1 MLVRGIFG
9 LVLLRLCTG
18 ADLPANASLPKAFLS
33 TAGPEPE
40 TPADVHPAPRIAA
53 VHAEG
58 MERNASLL
66 VEMTSNRTNATKGSW
81 KQLVRGGSEVAPVQS
96 VIVLIFWLCCCSF
109 CCYSATH
116 QDEVRTM
123 IWKRDQR
130 AKMAEIAEK
139 EMVTR
144 SDHTVGVTS
153 FDGLLSSGSTST
165 YTPPQL

>member
-18 ADLPANASLPKAFLS
+18 ADFPANASLPKAFLS
-33 TAGPEPE
+33 TAAPELE
-40 TPADVHPAPRIAA
+40 TAETAEIHGTAPRSTA
-53 VHAEG
+53 VQEE
-58 MERNASLL
+58 MERNASL
-66 VEMTSNRTNATKGSW
+66 VEITGNRTNATKGTW

-96 VIVLIFWLCCCSF
+96 VIVLMLWLCCCSF
-109 CCYSATH
+109 CCYSAAH

-153 FDGLLSSGSTST
+153 FDGLLSSGSST

>member
-33 TAGPEPE
+33 TAAPELE
-40 TPADVHPAPRIAA
+40 TADVHPAPRIAA
-53 VHAEG
+53 IAEG
-58 MERNASLL
+58 MERNASL
-66 VEMTSNRTNATKGSW
+66 VEMTNNRTNATKGTW

-96 VIVLIFWLCCCSF
+96 VIVLMFWLCCCSF

-144 SDHTVGVTS
+144 SEHTVGVTS
-153 FDGLLSSGSTST
+153 FDGLLSSGTSS